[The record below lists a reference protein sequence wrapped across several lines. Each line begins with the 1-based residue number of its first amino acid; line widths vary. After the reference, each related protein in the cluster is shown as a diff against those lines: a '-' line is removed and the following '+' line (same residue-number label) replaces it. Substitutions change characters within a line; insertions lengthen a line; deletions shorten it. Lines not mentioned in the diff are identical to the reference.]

1 MLPVPHVVGFQM
13 RGTKRSRQTGSTAI
27 LTGPYKAV
35 LLAAS
40 AGSHSIKKKPPAK
53 KRLTVVDTKK
63 VRKPTTVIK
72 PSSSESD
79 ESVPEVESEDEPSVQ
94 LIRRSVP
101 MVNVGDY
108 ILVKF
113 TKYQSVSYYAGKVV
127 RVDIERAR
135 RP

>member
-27 LTGPYKAV
+27 LTDSPHKVV

-40 AGSHSIKKKPPAK
+40 AGSRSIKKKPPAK

-63 VRKPTTVIK
+63 VRKPKTVIK
-72 PSSSESD
+72 PSSRESD

-113 TKYQSVSYYAGKVV
+113 TKYQSVS
-127 RVDIERAR
+127 
-135 RP
+135 